1 MTSISR
7 TRHHEQVQELCA
19 AAARAIS
26 GEPGLL
32 FHGPRLYRRGVPVP
46 ATAPHLYPAPE
57 DDFTSFRGAADG
69 LALRLLH
76 SDPMLH
82 RREAPEDAVARLIF
96 EMLEQFRVESLLPG
110 HLPGVRHNLRH
121 RHETWSAAFH
131 GSGLTET
138 HRGLLVYTTVQVCRA
153 RVMGEQVVEE
163 TEDLLEAPRF
173 SLAHLIGTELAGL
186 RRTRRDQAA
195 YAVHA
200 RTLAAKV
207 SALVHEPDA
216 AAEASVRGDQGA
228 GFSLWVE
235 TDEADEAPAA
245 GAGGG
250 RPFGEVQQGY
260 RVFTAAYD
268 REVEVAEWLP
278 RSRLAGHRERL
289 DELLDARGI
298 RLARLVRA
306 LHALYVTP
314 TERGWDDAQE
324 EGYVDGH
331 RLSLLA
337 SSPAER
343 RLFRTV
349 RDEPTSST
357 VVTLLVDCSGSMRQH
372 HESVAMVVDTLARAL
387 ELAGVAS
394 EVLGFTTR
402 AWNGGRALREWRRG
416 GRPAHPG
423 RLNELHHLVFKDADT
438 PWRRARPAIAGLL
451 KEDLYREGVDGEAVE
466 WACRRSQGRPEQRR
480 VLLVFSDGSPMD
492 SATNLTN
499 SPHFLDQH
507 LREVVARQQ
516 ALGTEILGVG
526 VGLDLS
532 PYYAHSHVLDLEQ
545 GVGNEVFDEIIRMLA
560 AHTRR

>member
-1 MTSISR
+1 MTTISQ
-7 TRHHEQVQELCA
+7 TRHHERVQELCA
-19 AAARAIS
+19 AAARALS

-32 FHGPRLYRRGVPVP
+32 FHGPRLYRRGALVQ

-57 DDFTSFRGAADG
+57 EDFASFRGAADG

-76 SDPMLH
+76 SDPVLH
-82 RREAPEDAVARLIF
+82 RQGAPEDAVARLIF
-96 EMLEQFRVESLLPG
+96 EMLEQFRVESLLPD

-121 RHETWSAAFH
+121 RHETWSAAFD

-153 RVMGEQVVEE
+153 RVMGEQVVEA
-163 TEDLLEAPRF
+163 TEDLIEAPRF

-200 RTLAAKV
+200 RALAAKV
-207 SALVHEPDA
+207 SDLVHEPEAD
-216 AAEASVRGDQGA
+216 AEAGSRGDQGA
-228 GFSLWVE
+228 EFSLWLE
-235 TDEADEAPAA
+235 GDEAGETPPA
-245 GAGGG
+245 GVGTG
-250 RPFGEVQQGY
+250 RLQEEVQQGY

-268 REVEVAEWLP
+268 REVVVAEWLTRP
-278 RSRLAGHRERL
+278 RLAGYRERL
-289 DELLDARGI
+289 DELLAARGLH
-298 RLARLVRA
+298 LARLVRA
-306 LHALYVTP
+306 LHALFATP

-343 RLFRTV
+343 RLFRTP
-349 RDEPTSST
+349 RAEPASGT

-372 HESVAMVVDTLARAL
+372 HESVAMVVDTLSRAL
-387 ELAGVAS
+387 ELAGISS

-402 AWNGGRALREWRRG
+402 AWNGGRALRDWRRG

-466 WACRRSQGRPEQRR
+466 WACRRIEGRPEQRR

-499 SPHFLDQH
+499 APHYLDQH
-507 LREVVARQQ
+507 LREVVAREE
-516 ALGTEILGVG
+516 ARGTEILGVG

-532 PYYAHSHVLDLEQ
+532 PYYARSHVLDLEQ
-545 GVGNEVFDEIIRMLA
+545 GAGNDVFDEIIRMLA
-560 AHTRR
+560 VHARR